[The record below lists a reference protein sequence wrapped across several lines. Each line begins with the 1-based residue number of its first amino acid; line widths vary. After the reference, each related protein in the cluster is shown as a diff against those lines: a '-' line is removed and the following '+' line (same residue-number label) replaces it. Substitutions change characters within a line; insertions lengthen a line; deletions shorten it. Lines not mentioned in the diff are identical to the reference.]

1 MRISRNV
8 DCGTK
13 MIDLFSLITI
23 WIKDSVSNPK
33 KYRKIYTVLLVKI
46 GFRKCFVVVVFVIL
60 KSLVTR
66 LS

>member
-13 MIDLFSLITI
+13 MIDLFGLITI

-46 GFRKCFVVVVFVIL
+46 GFRKCFVVVFVIL